1 MKPSK
6 LYEKDYLI
14 LSNDEAN
21 EKADYLKSVETIDI
35 ANIKSYSE
43 LSLAVRHNLSLFPN
57 NLVVLQDEKDKCDL
71 VSINSEFNALIHKE
85 GVLEREVLNFINHTP
100 AYHIPCGILMDRF
113 QFGHHECYLFKELWL
128 GNKYR
133 ADYMIIGK
141 GSGGYEFVFSEF
153 EKPDGRITLNDGHIG
168 EAFRKGE
175 FQIEDWKAWIEANFS
190 ELSKDLSSVKGD
202 AIMPFELEKYDSTR
216 FHYIVVSGLRSDFSD
231 TTYRTAREKAKC
243 LGIHLIHHDKLY
255 ENAVELL
262 KRETF

>member
-128 GNKYR
+128 
-133 ADYMIIGK
+133 
-141 GSGGYEFVFSEF
+141 
-153 EKPDGRITLNDGHIG
+153 
-168 EAFRKGE
+168 
-175 FQIEDWKAWIEANFS
+175 
-190 ELSKDLSSVKGD
+190 
-202 AIMPFELEKYDSTR
+202 
-216 FHYIVVSGLRSDFSD
+216 
-231 TTYRTAREKAKC
+231 
-243 LGIHLIHHDKLY
+243 
-255 ENAVELL
+255 
-262 KRETF
+262 

>member
-85 GVLEREVLNFINHTP
+85 GVLEREVLNFINHAALQEKLKPLHADTKKLW
-100 AYHIPCGILMDRF
+100 AIHYNIYEVQHEQEHQQKKARNHNIDR
-113 QFGHHECYLFKELWL
+113 
-128 GNKYR
+128 
-133 ADYMIIGK
+133 
-141 GSGGYEFVFSEF
+141 
-153 EKPDGRITLNDGHIG
+153 
-168 EAFRKGE
+168 
-175 FQIEDWKAWIEANFS
+175 
-190 ELSKDLSSVKGD
+190 
-202 AIMPFELEKYDSTR
+202 
-216 FHYIVVSGLRSDFSD
+216 
-231 TTYRTAREKAKC
+231 
-243 LGIHLIHHDKLY
+243 
-255 ENAVELL
+255 
-262 KRETF
+262 